1 MIGDRKMAAN
11 IKTLTEGK
19 PAKLIFLFALP
30 LMIGNVFQQLYTVV
44 DTMVVGQVLGVNA
57 LAALGASDWLNWM
70 MLGIIQGFAQGF
82 SILMA
87 QEFGAGNIQRLKKVV
102 GNSLILA
109 VISAILLLIMGEA
122 IALPVLRLLQTP
134 EAIIGQSLLYLR
146 IMFAGIPVVMAY
158 NLLAS
163 IIRALGDGKTP
174 LHAMIVAAVINIVLD
189 IIFVMFF
196 GWGVAGAAIATV
208 IAQFCSSVY
217 CYLHIRKIDILS
229 LGKEDYRLEKE
240 LDKNLIF
247 LGVPMALQNAI
258 ISIGGMIVQ
267 SVVNSFGVIFI
278 AGFTATNK
286 LYGVLEVAGISY
298 GYAMITYVGQ
308 NLGAGKID
316 RIKKGMRSAMG
327 IAFVTSVL
335 IGICMLVFG
344 KLILGCFISGT
355 PDQIEQTMKI
365 AYHYLTIMS
374 VFLPVL
380 YVIHVF
386 RAALQG
392 MGDTVLP
399 MVSGIAE
406 FVMRVGSAALLPI
419 LMGENGIFY
428 AEVLAWAGADVI
440 LVSSYIVR
448 IRRLDK
454 GQD

>member
-1 MIGDRKMAAN
+1 
-11 IKTLTEGK
+11 
-19 PAKLIFLFALP
+19 
-30 LMIGNVFQQLYTVV
+30 
-44 DTMVVGQVLGVNA
+44 
-57 LAALGASDWLNWM
+57 
-70 MLGIIQGFAQGF
+70 
-82 SILMA
+82 
-87 QEFGAGNIQRLKKVV
+87 
-102 GNSLILA
+102 
-109 VISAILLLIMGEA
+109 
-122 IALPVLRLLQTP
+122 
-134 EAIIGQSLLYLR
+134 
-146 IMFAGIPVVMAY
+146 
-158 NLLAS
+158 
-163 IIRALGDGKTP
+163 
-174 LHAMIVAAVINIVLD
+174 
-189 IIFVMFF
+189 
-196 GWGVAGAAIATV
+196 
-208 IAQFCSSVY
+208 
-217 CYLHIRKIDILS
+217 
-229 LGKEDYRLEKE
+229 
-240 LDKNLIF
+240 
-247 LGVPMALQNAI
+247 
-258 ISIGGMIVQ
+258 
-267 SVVNSFGVIFI
+267 
-278 AGFTATNK
+278 
-286 LYGVLEVAGISY
+286 
-298 GYAMITYVGQ
+298 
-308 NLGAGKID
+308 
-316 RIKKGMRSAMG
+316 MG

>member
-258 ISIGGMIVQ
+258 ISIGV
-267 SVVNSFGVIFI
+267 
-278 AGFTATNK
+278 
-286 LYGVLEVAGISY
+286 
-298 GYAMITYVGQ
+298 
-308 NLGAGKID
+308 
-316 RIKKGMRSAMG
+316 
-327 IAFVTSVL
+327 
-335 IGICMLVFG
+335 
-344 KLILGCFISGT
+344 
-355 PDQIEQTMKI
+355 
-365 AYHYLTIMS
+365 
-374 VFLPVL
+374 
-380 YVIHVF
+380 
-386 RAALQG
+386 
-392 MGDTVLP
+392 
-399 MVSGIAE
+399 
-406 FVMRVGSAALLPI
+406 
-419 LMGENGIFY
+419 
-428 AEVLAWAGADVI
+428 
-440 LVSSYIVR
+440 
-448 IRRLDK
+448 
-454 GQD
+454 